1 MNKQIKF
8 ILALQQVE
16 NLISLL
22 KGNEYQK
29 YFDIRLIQ
37 MQVELKRQLTN
48 LNSSTK
54 LKE

>member
-1 MNKQIKF
+1 MNEQTKL
-8 ILALQQVE
+8 ILALNQIE
-16 NLISLL
+16 NVTSLM
-22 KGNEYQK
+22 KNNEYEQ
-29 YFDIRLIQ
+29 YFYIRLIQ